1 MTPITIPYQA
11 LRALWLLEQNNF
23 PAYIVGGSLRDAL
36 LGIPPHDWDVTTPA
50 RPEQMMDI
58 FTAAGYPTIPTGMA
72 HGTVTVLIDHTPIEC
87 TTYRLDG
94 DYTDARHPD
103 SVRFTDR
110 IADDLARRDFT
121 VNAMACR
128 LPHIANLNIEAPELS
143 RGITLSTDD
152 LELVDLYGG
161 RDDLQGGVIRCVGD
175 PATRLTEDALRI
187 LRGVRFCVQLGFSPD
202 PATEQALFDCRAGL
216 SRISAERI
224 AAELV
229 STLSCGSPA
238 AKGLSLMSRASLW
251 DYVLPEVKNSNITK
265 YFVTEKSLFA
275 ALDCLPSDASLRLS
289 LLLCGTDEE
298 GARAACRRLKLSN
311 KMTEAVTTYVAAL
324 TLDCPVTEADV
335 RRCLAALG
343 EYAEGALT
351 LSKACHSDQKE
362 EYQAALA
369 LAGIIRARGDCLR
382 ISELALDGKVL
393 MEEMGLRGREVG
405 EMLSRLLEAVLEDPS
420 VNERQRLLALA
431 KSWKS

>member
-1 MTPITIPYQA
+1 MPPITIPYQA
-11 LRALWLLEQNNF
+11 LRALWLLEKNNF

-72 HGTVTVLIDHTPIEC
+72 HGTVTVLIDHTPLEC

-128 LPHIANLNIEAPELS
+128 LPHIAKLDFDDPVFSHGA
-143 RGITLSTDD
+143 TLATED
-152 LELVDLYGG
+152 LELIDLYGG

-175 PATRLTEDALRI
+175 PTTRLTEDALRI

-202 PATEQALFDCRAGL
+202 PATEEALFDCRAGL

-224 AAELV
+224 ATELV
-229 STLSCGSPA
+229 ATLSCGRPV

-251 DYVLPEVKNSNITK
+251 EYVLPEVENSNITTYYDSK
-265 YFVTEKSLFA
+265 KSLFS
-275 ALDCLPSDASLRLS
+275 ALDCLPNDASLRLS
-289 LLLCGTDEE
+289 LLLCGAGEA

-311 KMTEAVTTYVAAL
+311 KMTEAVATYVAAL
-324 TLDCPVTEADV
+324 ALDCPATEADV
-335 RRCLAALG
+335 RRYLAALG
-343 EYAEGALT
+343 EYAEGALM
-351 LSKACHSDQKE
+351 LSRVCYADQK
-362 EYQAALA
+362 ADFDKALT
-369 LAGIIRARGDCLR
+369 LAEQIRARGDCLG
-382 ISELALDGKVL
+382 ISGLKLDGKVL
-393 MEEMGLRGREVG
+393 IDQIGLRGREVG
-405 EMLSRLLEAVLEDPS
+405 EVLSRLLEAVLEDPS
-420 VNERQRLLALA
+420 VNERQRLLEIA
-431 KSWKS
+431 KSWK